1 MQRSEMVTDFK
12 LYGDGDKPITV
23 SQLIKGAEKH
33 LKPMLDGEVFCD
45 CSTWNGPSPALPER
59 WRSLIAFAV
68 DGDNEGYYVH
78 VGVMVCFGTDKQ
90 HGEYIDAGFVK
101 LWTPEHAQ
109 RIATEAQRFL
119 SAARWN

>member
-1 MQRSEMVTDFK
+1 MVTDFK
-12 LYGDGDKPITV
+12 LYGDGDKPITL

-33 LKPMLDGEVFCD
+33 LLPMLEGERFCD
-45 CSTWNGPSPALPER
+45 RSEWFDEGGPLPAR

-78 VGVMVCFGTDKQ
+78 VGVMVCFGTGKQ

-101 LWTPEHAQ
+101 LWTAEHAQ